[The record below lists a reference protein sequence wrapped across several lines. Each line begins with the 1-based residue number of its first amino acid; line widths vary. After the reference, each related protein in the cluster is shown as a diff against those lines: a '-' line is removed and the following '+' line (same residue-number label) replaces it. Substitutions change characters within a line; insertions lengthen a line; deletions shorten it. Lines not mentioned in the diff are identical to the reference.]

1 MLKVLRIV
9 LAGMVLQL
17 MAGQAFAQVGRGELG
32 GTPSMMLNQS
42 MMLVQQKSVQEE
54 LKLSEDQVEKLKQ
67 VAAKMRGPFGPF
79 GPFSGRPGD
88 REESRKQFAEAI
100 QAAEQTAEK
109 DRSAILTADQSRRL
123 NEIAMQR
130 TGPMA
135 LALPDV
141 AKDVGLTD
149 EQQAKVKE
157 ISDAYLTEMRAQFP
171 GGGGFGTSSPELRAQ
186 FPAGGGRG
194 RPPFLAAE
202 GGGDREEARKKRATL
217 RKDTDDKLLALLKDD
232 QKKALEKLNGEPFKG
247 EINPS
252 EGNRPRN
259 KAAQ

>member
-17 MAGQAFAQVGRGELG
+17 MAGQAFAQVGRGESG
-32 GTPSMMLNQS
+32 GALSMI
-42 MMLVQQKSVQEE
+42 LVQQKSVQKE

-67 VAAKMRGPFGPF
+67 VVAKMREPVISQ
-79 GPFSGRPGD
+79 SGGDRPGGVN
-88 REESRKQFAEAI
+88 REEISKKLAEARE
-100 QAAEQTAEK
+100 AAET
-109 DRSAILTADQSRRL
+109 DRNAILTADQSRRL
-123 NEIAMQR
+123 NEIAMQQ
-130 TGPMA
+130 TGPLA
-135 LALPDV
+135 LAQPDV

-157 ISDAYLTEMRAQFP
+157 IYDAYRTEMRI
-171 GGGGFGTSSPELRAQ
+171 LL
-186 FPAGGGRG
+186 PAGGGRG
-194 RPPFLAAE
+194 LPPFLTA
-202 GGGDREEARKKRATL
+202 GGGLEETRKKHATL